1 MASKR
6 KAAVQHEVPVKKKQ
20 QEAEEDSLHSAAEA
34 LKPAYTEKPAAR
46 EDLTGELSHNP
57 KNKPQVYENY
67 DCTLHLTDI
76 EKNNN
81 KFYTIRL
88 LQEGDSFFC
97 QRLWGRVGEVGN
109 SETEEPM
116 SLEDAKKWFEKK
128 FREKTKN
135 AWAERHRFKPHPGK
149 YKLIEAHREAEAP
162 EAAVKVRPCTLDA
175 PTQNLIVNISS
186 KDVFRDAMTLLNLD
200 IKKLPQEMLSQPQ
213 ITQGFAALEKLEEA
227 LRAPTDA
234 GHSLNELSSRFYTII
249 PHNFGRKKP
258 PPIDSFKLLQTKKDM
273 LLVLDTV
280 VKLVQTQEAAL
291 EEEEVEDV
299 PHPLDRAY
307 RLLKCQLQLLD
318 QEEPEYKMIQTYLG
332 ETGRYYERFGLDHV
346 WKVNRDGEMSE
357 SPPPPSPATTQTR
370 SERDK
375 LQAHSKLDNWKLLWH
390 GTNVAVVAAILN
402 NGFRIT
408 KSLVSKSAYLALDN
422 IPGMSCEDDHHVSY
436 MFLGEETPDRE
447 HHTTVDEPSV
457 KQPDPGFDS
466 IIARGHTEPHLTQDT
481 ELKMD
486 GQRVVVS
493 QAQPML
499 GPEFRSSTF
508 SQSEYPASQ
517 ESQYRLCYLLEMR
530 L

>member
-88 LQEGDSFFC
+88 LQEGDSFSC

-175 PTQNLIVNISS
+175 PTQNLIVNISR
-186 KDVFRDAMTLLNLD
+186 KDVFRDAMTLMSLD
-200 IKKLPQEMLSQPQ
+200 IKKLPQEMLSQLQ

-258 PPIDSFKLLQTKKDM
+258 PPIDSFTLLQAKKDM
-273 LLVLDTV
+273 LLVRAGRWAGRRLPNR
-280 VKLVQTQEAAL
+280 QTGQGRRGTDGQEGPERRTAM
-291 EEEEVEDV
+291 
-299 PHPLDRAY
+299 DRPKD
-307 RLLKCQLQLLD
+307 R
-318 QEEPEYKMIQTYLG
+318 G
-332 ETGRYYERFGLDHV
+332 EGQA
-346 WKVNRDGEMSE
+346 DGWG
-357 SPPPPSPATTQTR
+357 R
-370 SERDK
+370 SELVDRQLSMSHLLPPQRDK
-375 LQAHSKLDNWKLLWH
+375 LQAHSKLDNWKPLWH

-408 KSLVSKSAYLALDN
+408 KSLVSKSIYLALET
-422 IPGMSCEDDHHVSY
+422 ISGMSCEDDHHVSY

-466 IIARGHTEPHLTQDT
+466 VIGRGHTEPHLTQDT